1 MCNDDNRGGEYRF
14 SGPSE
19 RGQMFDSDERLE
31 QVVANINRM
40 FRALD
45 GFPVVGYY
53 PVGISVAMFVP
64 CLLIS
69 SKGARALQEL
79 RRGSPGWPACCR

>member
-1 MCNDDNRGGEYRF
+1 
-14 SGPSE
+14 
-19 RGQMFDSDERLE
+19 MFDSDKCLE

-53 PVGISVAMFVP
+53 PRGDISGDVRVLPADVFEGGQGLAGTSSRLP
-64 CLLIS
+64 RLACLLQT
-69 SKGARALQEL
+69 KNR
-79 RRGSPGWPACCR
+79 P